1 MATAT
6 TSTGASSDFP
16 RTRWEFLN
24 LLFSSIFFTSTSP
37 LQYDR
42 AALTVMVQT
51 EAASKEDK
59 FINDFFI
66 NDEL

>member
-1 MATAT
+1 MQN
-6 TSTGASSDFP
+6 SHSLLSLVKSSFQC
-16 RTRWEFLN
+16 
-24 LLFSSIFFTSTSP
+24 FFYLDLP

-51 EAASKEDK
+51 EASSKEDK

>member
-1 MATAT
+1 MCGMAQMYSWLT
-6 TSTGASSDFP
+6 TLYGNSDDFNWSQFGLP
-16 RTRWEFLN
+16 TDK
-24 LLFSSIFFTSTSP
+24 
-37 LQYDR
+37 YDR

-51 EAASKEDK
+51 EASSKEDK

>member
-1 MATAT
+1 M
-6 TSTGASSDFP
+6 
-16 RTRWEFLN
+16 FL
-24 LLFSSIFFTSTSP
+24 TSTSP

-51 EAASKEDK
+51 EASSKEDK

>member
-16 RTRWEFLN
+16 RTRWDFLS
-24 LLFSSIFFTSTSP
+24 LFFQLNIFTSTSP